1 MRCDYQ
7 VRDVAPYINWI
18 YFFHAWG
25 FEPRYAEVANLHDC
39 EACRR
44 SWQASFPSEVERNK
58 AEEAAK
64 LFLETRRMLRELDGR
79 MRVQTAFRLC
89 VANSDGNDLL
99 LDDVRLPL
107 LRQQASTSPDGICLC
122 LSDFVR
128 PLDAGVPDKV
138 GVFAASVDDLTEVSS
153 TNDDYH
159 LLLTQTLS
167 DRLVE
172 AGVELMHLEVRKSV
186 WGYSPN
192 EDLPVAALHAEA
204 FQGIRPAVGYP
215 SLPDQSINFILDRLL
230 DFSSIGVR
238 LTEHGAMH
246 PHASVSGLMF
256 AHPAARYFSIGS
268 IGEDQLADY
277 AARRGMTT
285 ETIRRFLNRNC

>member
-1 MRCDYQ
+1 MRRDYQ

-44 SWQASFPSEVERNK
+44 SWQASFASEVERNK

-153 TNDDYH
+153 ANDDYH
-159 LLLTQTLS
+159 LLLIQTLS

-172 AGVELMHLEVRKSV
+172 AGVELMHLEVRKSI
-186 WGYSPN
+186 WGYSPD
-192 EDLPVAALHAEA
+192 EDLSVAALHAEA
-204 FQGIRPAVGYP
+204 FLGIRPAVGYP

-238 LTEHGAMH
+238 LTEHAAMH

-268 IGEDQLADY
+268 IGEDQLVDY
-277 AARRGMTT
+277 AARRGMTI

>member
-1 MRCDYQ
+1 MRRDYQ

-44 SWQASFPSEVERNK
+44 SWQASFASEVERNK
-58 AEEAAK
+58 TEEAAK
-64 LFLETRRMLRELDGR
+64 LFLEARRMLRELDGR

-99 LDDVRLPL
+99 LDNVRLPL
-107 LRQQASTSPDGICLC
+107 LRQQTPTSPDGICLC

-153 TNDDYH
+153 ANDDYH
-159 LLLTQTLS
+159 LLLIQTLS

-238 LTEHGAMH
+238 LTEHAAMH

-277 AARRGMTT
+277 AARRGMTI

>member
-1 MRCDYQ
+1 MRRDYQ

-44 SWQASFPSEVERNK
+44 SWQASFPSEIERNK

-64 LFLETRRMLRELDGR
+64 LFLEARRMLRELDGR
-79 MRVQTAFRLC
+79 IRVQIAFRLC

-153 TNDDYH
+153 ANDDYH
-159 LLLTQTLS
+159 LLLIQTLS

-192 EDLPVAALHAEA
+192 EDLSVAALHAEA

-238 LTEHGAMH
+238 LTEHAAMH

-277 AARRGMTT
+277 AARRGMTI

>member
-1 MRCDYQ
+1 MRRDYQ
-7 VRDVAPYINWI
+7 LHDVAPYINWI

-25 FEPRYAEVANLHDC
+25 FGPRYAVVANLHDC

-64 LFLETRRMLRELDGR
+64 LFLEARRMLCELDGR
-79 MRVQTAFRLC
+79 MRVQTVFRLC

-99 LDDVRLPL
+99 LDSIRLPL
-107 LRQQASTSPDGICLC
+107 LRQQTSASPDGICLC

-138 GVFAASVDDLTEVSS
+138 GVFAASVDDLTVISS
-153 TNDDYH
+153 AKDDYH
-159 LLLTQTLS
+159 LLLIQTLS

-172 AGVELMHLEVRKSV
+172 AGVELMHLEVRKSI
-186 WGYSPN
+186 WGYSPD
-192 EDLPVAALHAEA
+192 EDLSVAALHAEA

-285 ETIRRFLNRNC
+285 ETVRRFLNRNC

>member
-1 MRCDYQ
+1 MRRDYQ

-44 SWQASFPSEVERNK
+44 TWQASFPSEVERNK

-107 LRQQASTSPDGICLC
+107 LCQQASTSPDGICLC

-153 TNDDYH
+153 ANDDYH
-159 LLLTQTLS
+159 LLLIQTLS

-186 WGYSPN
+186 WSYSPN

-238 LTEHGAMH
+238 LTEHAAMH

-268 IGEDQLADY
+268 IGEDQLTDY
-277 AARRGMTT
+277 AARRGMTI

>member
-1 MRCDYQ
+1 MRRDYQ

-58 AEEAAK
+58 AEEAIK

-99 LDDVRLPL
+99 LDNIRLPL

-128 PLDAGVPDKV
+128 PLDAGVSDKV

-153 TNDDYH
+153 ANDDYH
-159 LLLTQTLS
+159 LLLIQTLS

-238 LTEHGAMH
+238 LTEHAAMH

-277 AARRGMTT
+277 AARRGMTI

>member
-1 MRCDYQ
+1 MRRDYQ

-44 SWQASFPSEVERNK
+44 SWQASFPSEIERNK

-153 TNDDYH
+153 ANDDYH
-159 LLLTQTLS
+159 LLLIQTLS

-238 LTEHGAMH
+238 LTEHAAMH

-285 ETIRRFLNRNC
+285 ETVRRFLNRNC

>member
-1 MRCDYQ
+1 MRRDYQ

-44 SWQASFPSEVERNK
+44 TWQASFPSEIERNK
-58 AEEAAK
+58 AKEAAK
-64 LFLETRRMLRELDGR
+64 LFLEARRMLRELDGR

-128 PLDAGVPDKV
+128 PLGAGVSDKV

-153 TNDDYH
+153 ENDDYH
-159 LLLTQTLS
+159 LLLIQTLS

-238 LTEHGAMH
+238 LTEHAAMH

-277 AARRGMTT
+277 AARRGMTI

>member
-1 MRCDYQ
+1 MRRDYQ

-44 SWQASFPSEVERNK
+44 TWQASFPSEIERNK
-58 AEEAAK
+58 AKEAAK
-64 LFLETRRMLRELDGR
+64 LFLEARRMLRELDGR

-128 PLDAGVPDKV
+128 PLGAGVSDKV

-153 TNDDYH
+153 ANDDYH
-159 LLLTQTLS
+159 LLLIQTLS

-238 LTEHGAMH
+238 LTEHAAMH

-277 AARRGMTT
+277 AARRGMTI

>member
-1 MRCDYQ
+1 
-7 VRDVAPYINWI
+7 
-18 YFFHAWG
+18 
-25 FEPRYAEVANLHDC
+25 
-39 EACRR
+39 
-44 SWQASFPSEVERNK
+44 
-58 AEEAAK
+58 
-64 LFLETRRMLRELDGR
+64 MLRELDGR

-153 TNDDYH
+153 ANDDYH
-159 LLLTQTLS
+159 LLLIQTLS

-238 LTEHGAMH
+238 LTEHAAMH

-277 AARRGMTT
+277 AARRGMTI
-285 ETIRRFLNRNC
+285 ETIRRFLHRNC

>member
-1 MRCDYQ
+1 MRRDYQ

-25 FEPRYAEVANLHDC
+25 FGPRYAEVANLHDC

-44 SWQASFPSEVERNK
+44 SWQASFASEVERNK

-64 LFLETRRMLRELDGR
+64 LFLEARRMLRELDGR

-138 GVFAASVDDLTEVSS
+138 GVFAASVDDLIEVSS
-153 TNDDYH
+153 ANDDYH
-159 LLLTQTLS
+159 LLLIQTLS

-172 AGVELMHLEVRKSV
+172 AGVELMHLEVRKSI

-230 DFSSIGVR
+230 NFSSIGVR
-238 LTEHGAMH
+238 LTEHAAMH

>member
-1 MRCDYQ
+1 MRRHYQ

-64 LFLETRRMLRELDGR
+64 LFLEARRMLRELDGR

-153 TNDDYH
+153 ANDDYH
-159 LLLTQTLS
+159 LLLIQTLS

-186 WGYSPN
+186 WGYSAN

-215 SLPDQSINFILDRLL
+215 SLPDQSINFILDRML

-238 LTEHGAMH
+238 LTEHAAMH

>member
-1 MRCDYQ
+1 MRRDYQ

-58 AEEAAK
+58 AEEAIK

-99 LDDVRLPL
+99 LDDIRLPL

-138 GVFAASVDDLTEVSS
+138 GVFAASVDDLIEVSS
-153 TNDDYH
+153 ANDDYH
-159 LLLTQTLS
+159 LLLIQTLS

-172 AGVELMHLEVRKSV
+172 AGVDLMHLEVRKSV

-238 LTEHGAMH
+238 LTEHAAMH

-277 AARRGMTT
+277 AARRGMTI

>member
-1 MRCDYQ
+1 
-7 VRDVAPYINWI
+7 
-18 YFFHAWG
+18 
-25 FEPRYAEVANLHDC
+25 
-39 EACRR
+39 
-44 SWQASFPSEVERNK
+44 
-58 AEEAAK
+58 
-64 LFLETRRMLRELDGR
+64 
-79 MRVQTAFRLC
+79 
-89 VANSDGNDLL
+89 
-99 LDDVRLPL
+99 LPL

-153 TNDDYH
+153 ANDDYH
-159 LLLTQTLS
+159 LLLIQTLS

-192 EDLPVAALHAEA
+192 EDLSVAALHAEA

-238 LTEHGAMH
+238 LTEHAAMH

-277 AARRGMTT
+277 AARRGMTI

>member
-1 MRCDYQ
+1 MRRDYQ

-122 LSDFVR
+122 LSDFVH

-153 TNDDYH
+153 ANDDYH
-159 LLLTQTLS
+159 LLLIQTLS

-238 LTEHGAMH
+238 LTEHAAMH

-268 IGEDQLADY
+268 RGEDQLADY

>member
-1 MRCDYQ
+1 MRRDYQ

-64 LFLETRRMLRELDGR
+64 LFLEARRMLRELDSR

-122 LSDFVR
+122 LSDLVR

-153 TNDDYH
+153 ANDDYH
-159 LLLTQTLS
+159 LLLIQTLS

-192 EDLPVAALHAEA
+192 EDLPIAALHAEA

-238 LTEHGAMH
+238 LTEHAAMH

>member
-1 MRCDYQ
+1 MRRDYQ

-44 SWQASFPSEVERNK
+44 SWQASFASEVERNK

-64 LFLETRRMLRELDGR
+64 LFLEARRMLRELDGR

-153 TNDDYH
+153 ANDDYH
-159 LLLTQTLS
+159 LLLIQTLS

-186 WGYSPN
+186 WEYSPN

-238 LTEHGAMH
+238 LTEHAAMH

-256 AHPAARYFSIGS
+256 THPAARYFSIGS

-277 AARRGMTT
+277 AARRGMTI

>member
-1 MRCDYQ
+1 MRRDYQ

-64 LFLETRRMLRELDGR
+64 FFLEARRMLRELDGR
-79 MRVQTAFRLC
+79 MRVQIAFRLC

-153 TNDDYH
+153 ANDDYH
-159 LLLTQTLS
+159 FLLIQTLS

-238 LTEHGAMH
+238 LTEHAAMH

-277 AARRGMTT
+277 AARRGMTI